1 MVAIFFPES
10 GVEECY
16 QMFDRK
22 KKICGF
28 DYIDVLFIA
37 GKRARAKTST
47 RAPCLCGHSL
57 HAGLELVRKGKY
69 NDKKQDE
76 K

>member
-1 MVAIFFPES
+1 
-10 GVEECY
+10 
-16 QMFDRK
+16 MFVRK
-22 KKICGF
+22 KIICGF

-57 HAGLELVRKGKY
+57 HADLELREPNGNKHFLMKI
-69 NDKKQDE
+69 KW
-76 K
+76 